1 MTVQSVTHRLLDWA
15 TMTSGPVEAPQSGT
29 PAGWLLRVVTDRRVA
44 FLLVGAV
51 NTAIGFVAFFGFD
64 DLWSALRPSWF
75 DILGAEQ
82 AGWVHNTVVLA
93 CAHVVTVICAFAL
106 YRTLVFRVRGHV
118 WRDLARFESVYLGS
132 IAINWVLLN
141 AMTQWFGMVPKVAQ
155 TIIVVLQA
163 FLSWFAHKYFSFR
176 RAVPLP
182 DANTDGGMP

>member
-1 MTVQSVTHRLLDWA
+1 MGTGVGNGHEWVGMTVQSVTHRLLDWA

-29 PAGWLLRVVTDRRVA
+29 PAGWLL
-44 FLLVGAV
+44 
-51 NTAIGFVAFFGFD
+51 
-64 DLWSALRPSWF
+64 
-75 DILGAEQ
+75 
-82 AGWVHNTVVLA
+82 WVHNTVVLA

-182 DANTDGGMP
+182 DADTDGGMP